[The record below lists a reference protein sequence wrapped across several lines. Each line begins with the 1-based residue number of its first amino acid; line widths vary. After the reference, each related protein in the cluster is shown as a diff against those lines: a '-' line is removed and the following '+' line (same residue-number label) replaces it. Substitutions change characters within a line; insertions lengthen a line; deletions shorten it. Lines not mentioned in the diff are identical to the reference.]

1 MWQPLLYYRVY
12 AHGTSYTRPT
22 TMRTNIVIDDK
33 LIAEAIKVTGAATK
47 KEAVELGLKAL
58 IQLKRQEQ
66 IRGLRG
72 KLKWKDDLDRMR
84 LDA

>member
-1 MWQPLLYYRVY
+1 MWQPLFYYDVY
-12 AHGTSYTRPT
+12 CHYFSYTRPT
-22 TMRTNIVIDDK
+22 GMRTNIVIDDK
-33 LIAEAIKVTGAATK
+33 LIAEAIKVTGASTK

-72 KLKWKDDLDRMR
+72 KLKWKDDLDLMR